1 MEAARS
7 LSFCL
12 QVLVH
17 CQHAILGPAETH
29 PRVIFDAG
37 IDLEAA
43 HRASY
48 AALLLSRSTAAA
60 SQRKDPKSLPDIMLA
75 SSFALARLRSM
86 LENMSGGFALWMC
99 V

>member
-75 SSFALARLRSM
+75 SSFALARLHSM
-86 LENMSGGFALWMC
+86 LKTCLGGLLPGKC